1 MGMLTVEGIYKDGK
15 VELVEQP
22 TGIGAAARVLVTFLS
37 ANEPSDQSKVTADA
51 ATASR
56 EERRRCAFAQ
66 MEQGL
71 HLGGSPYPK
80 RGEIYDCFDR

>member
-22 TGIGAAARVLVTFLS
+22 VGIGEAARVLVTFLTES
-37 ANEPSDQSKVTADA
+37 VAGDPSRVTAEAEA
-51 ATASR
+51 ATR
-56 EERRRCAFAQ
+56 EELRRRAFAQ

-71 HLGGSPYPK
+71 HLGGPPYPK
-80 RGEIYDCFDR
+80 RDELHDRFDR